1 VSGSR
6 PRSPAGPALA
16 SASGPPAPR
25 PVRACRVPP
34 VSPSWAAGSHGSPC
48 SHSPPPASG
57 AARPSAARAPLGS
70 SLSPSLP
77 PRPSVRDPRAPPQP
91 APGRVPSGHG
101 EPGVGTA
108 AGGGGAWTEHPRHPA
123 EGGLVTAAAS
133 DLAVFAGRR
142 AAILCGRILMRTGL
156 AEPRRERASEREL
169 GGWGEG
175 RRAAGGW
182 GRREAGRPCEPEPSS
197 GPRRRRPGHRFD
209 PRQAPAAG
217 RPRPT
222 PSPPPQP
229 RAAAAAGGS
238 WRRPGGGGRA
248 GREGGLR
255 CPPCRVESALAA
267 AAVTTGETAAQ
278 VGEAAAADEEEGE
291 AAAAAKGKR
300 TALRGLGGIPP
311 HPPPPPPPARLPAP
325 AAARGPAL
333 PGARSP
339 SGASAP
345 SSPSSAAPPGSCP
358 RWRGAGRPP
367 KSCGEGGGGE
377 PGAWPGL
384 RGVGGGGPGLPRSPA
399 PERAGGG
406 GALAPGPP
414 PGL

>member
-1 VSGSR
+1 M
-6 PRSPAGPALA
+6 
-16 SASGPPAPR
+16 
-25 PVRACRVPP
+25 
-34 VSPSWAAGSHGSPC
+34 
-48 SHSPPPASG
+48 
-57 AARPSAARAPLGS
+57 
-70 SLSPSLP
+70 
-77 PRPSVRDPRAPPQP
+77 
-91 APGRVPSGHG
+91 
-101 EPGVGTA
+101 GTA

-229 RAAAAAGGS
+229 RTAAAAGGS

-311 HPPPPPPPARLPAP
+311 HPPPPPPQPGSPRLQRLGDRLCLAREALAGRPRLPRLRPPLRPGPARGGEAQGGPPSPAGRVG
-325 AAARGPAL
+325 AGSLGPGL
-333 PGARSP
+333 G
-339 SGASAP
+339 SGAS
-345 SSPSSAAPPGSCP
+345 
-358 RWRGAGRPP
+358 
-367 KSCGEGGGGE
+367 GEGDRACPGAQRRRE
-377 PGAWPGL
+377 PGVGVPWPPVRPQACDL
-384 RGVGGGGPGLPRSPA
+384 EVGGREPDAFGGTQVWITMTSGPA
-399 PERAGGG
+399 S
-406 GALAPGPP
+406 
-414 PGL
+414 